1 MFVDLKTCKYYFLTS
16 SNEHNIRRT
25 HFKNDFEGLDI
36 TEINYL
42 YDASKFKSMAIGY
55 IKMLDQGLID
65 LKDQPFKP
73 FILLEDDAKRN
84 IRPDYLDIPDNS
96 DWLYVGI
103 SKCGLTENRGWN
115 NCVNYN
121 IIDNTYIR
129 VFNMLSTHGMMICS
143 MRGANV
149 LKEMLLN
156 AYETNTPID
165 ILFAEMQKN
174 INAYALRKPLV
185 YQYNKIGGC
194 EFETNIEY

>member
-1 MFVDLKTCKYYFLTS
+1 MLIDLQKCKYYFLTS
-16 SNEHNIRRT
+16 SNKDNIRRT
-25 HFKNDFEGLDI
+25 HFKKDFEGLDI

-42 YDASKFKSMAIGY
+42 YDASKFKSMADGY
-55 IKMLDQGLID
+55 MKMLDQAFID
-65 LKDQPFKP
+65 IKDQQFKP
-73 FILLEDDAKRN
+73 FILLEDDSKRN

-103 SKCGLTENRGWN
+103 TKCGLTKNRGWN
-115 NCVNYN
+115 NSVNYN
-121 IIDNTYIR
+121 IIDDTYIR

-143 MRGANV
+143 IRGANL
-149 LKEMLLN
+149 LKEMLLDS
-156 AYETNTPID
+156 YKTNTPID

-185 YQYNKIGGC
+185 YQYKLIGGC